1 MVRDTWSDVNV
12 VCHRDQSS
20 RLQQEAQH
28 PPSSLLLQ
36 TPDYT
41 VRRLVVSDPLLVPKA
56 IIFFKLGADSCMLTP

>member
-1 MVRDTWSDVNV
+1 MVRDTWSDVIV
-12 VCHRDQSS
+12 VYHRDQSNQ
-20 RLQQEAQH
+20 RQQEAQH

-56 IIFFKLGADSCMLTP
+56 IIFFRLGADSCKFTP